1 MNHSKKIEPR
11 FIAGPPGTGKTH
23 GFIVGLYKDLLPK
36 YHPDKI
42 VILSHTN
49 VAANQIRDAILQIPE
64 IKERG
69 FTQKSMKYKICT
81 IHSYCRN
88 RLLRKEKVLLR
99 HIYLKIKKLKHRELK
114 LQTLFR
120 KH

>member
-1 MNHSKKIEPR
+1 MKPR

-88 RLLRKEKVLLR
+88 RLLRKEKFDYDD
-99 HIYLKIKKLKHRELK
+99 HKNKS
-114 LQTLFR
+114 LF
-120 KH
+120 